1 MDDIIKADVTAMA
14 SELTALSDQAW
25 VDILQWANE
34 HDFTSLD
41 TEQTVRMARILLC
54 AHFGKRILAV
64 GGSGSVGPVGPVISE
79 AAGGV
84 RRAYGNVGGSSGTG
98 ALSELSTTP
107 YGLLLATIL
116 SSSGVHGPF
125 VC

>member
-1 MDDIIKADVTAMA
+1 MEDIIKADVLAMA
-14 SELTALSDQAW
+14 TELTTLSDQAW
-25 VDILQWANE
+25 LDILTWANE
-34 HDFTSLD
+34 FDFSSLD

-54 AHFGKRILAV
+54 AHFGRRIQAT
-64 GGSGSVGPVGPVISE
+64 GSSGALGPTGPIISE

-84 RRAYGNVGGSSGTG
+84 RRTYGNVSGSSGGG
-98 ALSELSTTP
+98 ALAELDTTP

-116 SSSGVHGPF
+116 STSLIRVPF